1 MKRFIRSSVAA
12 SFIAVAFALPAAS
25 TDIELVTT
33 VTSSFEPSL
42 TGAGDSAGPFL
53 SEGGRYILFSST
65 ANNLCTTSSN
75 TPFVS
80 RMPAKLNLFF
90 RSGVIAFR
98 TIVSFVSRMPAKL
111 NLFRRDRMLQTM
123 ELPAPH
129 QRQRPLCNI
138 LERCERFGTGR
149 FEWSR

>member
-80 RMPAKLNLFF
+80 RMPAKLNLF
-90 RSGVIAFR
+90 
-98 TIVSFVSRMPAKL
+98 
-111 NLFRRDRMLQTM
+111 RRDRMLQTT